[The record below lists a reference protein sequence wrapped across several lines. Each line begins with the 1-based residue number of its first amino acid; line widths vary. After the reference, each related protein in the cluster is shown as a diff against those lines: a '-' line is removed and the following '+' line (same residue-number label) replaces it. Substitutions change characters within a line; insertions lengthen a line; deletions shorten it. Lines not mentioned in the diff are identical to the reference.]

1 MKTLDELLEMLYLSD
16 NITQIRQQIINK
28 IDLLEDKQYVKSIA
42 GHLLPKYENFNREHK
57 IDNENTAKMLF
68 LLEQIKNTG
77 LIDIKSFK
85 EFLIESRFDIK
96 LLFIYLIE
104 ILYGKIYPGDKDSVR
119 HYKLLNEFNIKLYK
133 ILELIE
139 LKDNNSLL
147 EILLLFS
154 NTNIDDVSYKMI
166 FAYTLRQMPIE
177 WVNEFLEYHRKEHQK
192 INSDYQSFLNELMLD
207 YENIFL
213 PKTKKKV
220 EKWIAINY
228 ESKEEIKGASQKR
241 QTLALYYIFNQLKLF
256 DAPVTKKARFIQFL
270 TTKSYDN
277 IKDFLYALKKD
288 ETIAEP
294 DDLEFVQKQFE
305 ALGIENIVSIIKV
318 SRDKKE
324 KNDTLKRLE
333 NEEYDN

>member
-1 MKTLDELLEMLYLSD
+1 
-16 NITQIRQQIINK
+16 
-28 IDLLEDKQYVKSIA
+28 
-42 GHLLPKYENFNREHK
+42 
-57 IDNENTAKMLF
+57 
-68 LLEQIKNTG
+68 
-77 LIDIKSFK
+77 
-85 EFLIESRFDIK
+85 
-96 LLFIYLIE
+96 
-104 ILYGKIYPGDKDSVR
+104 
-119 HYKLLNEFNIKLYK
+119 
-133 ILELIE
+133 
-139 LKDNNSLL
+139 
-147 EILLLFS
+147 
-154 NTNIDDVSYKMI
+154 
-166 FAYTLRQMPIE
+166 
-177 WVNEFLEYHRKEHQK
+177 
-192 INSDYQSFLNELMLD
+192 MLD